1 MRSPLREHCAEC
13 FQMNTATVRTPP
25 SGLPLQF
32 THRDIS
38 PRRKAEICLQLEMGV
53 WKKPLGRNPIPVPLT
68 ADSEPV
74 VCKSQYA
81 NCSVCAWPPPHEAL
95 LAATFPKQPAR
106 SLEGSFLFTRA
117 GPSSS
122 LLASPELGKTKDRD
136 RIFPGGR
143 RI

>member
-1 MRSPLREHCAEC
+1 MRSSLPEHCSEY

-32 THRDIS
+32 THRDITS

-81 NCSVCAWPPPHEAL
+81 NCSVCAWPPPLEAP

-106 SLEGSFLFTRA
+106 FGSFLSIQPKQ
-117 GPSSS
+117 GPAAAC
-122 LLASPELGKTKDRD
+122 LPVPELGKTKGHD
-136 RIFPGGR
+136 
-143 RI
+143 